1 MKDFFKTLSL
11 WLMGFYFIIL
21 TGVMGYMLSEFVELS
36 KLGWKMEDNALT
48 FNAWIAIQ
56 YEDNPDL
63 AYKLFLK
70 RKELQQ
76 RP

>member
-1 MKDFFKTLSL
+1 
-11 WLMGFYFIIL
+11 
-21 TGVMGYMLSEFVELS
+21 MLSEFVELS